1 MNLLLRRVTGLALVG
16 MFALA
21 AAGCGGGSETA
32 SRVQDDRI
40 FDMLDQ
46 YGFWV
51 DIPAYGTVWHPN
63 VSPDWR
69 PYTYGQWIWS
79 DQGWVWVGYEPFA
92 WVVYH
97 YGSWYNDRSYGWV
110 WVPAYD
116 WAPAPV
122 AWSVSDDYVAW
133 APLPPQG
140 APLVQPGDPYW
151 EQSWVLVPVMQFRQE
166 NVGRFNAAKDS
177 RTGGRVRGTNRTPPD
192 VRKVDHVSAGA
203 PSQTKVD
210 FDRVSSEGRDLLRL
224 KLPDYEEKVV
234 QAREEEFRRTV
245 LQGDKQK
252 TTAPAEKRAR
262 TVEPTDRKT
271 DNVDA
276 QKEKPVPEAAPAP
289 ARPAVKQP
297 PKADESGTKT
307 PAPARETEKPKP
319 ATKETKPAPAAKPAP
334 APRPPEKKE
343 PEPKEDAK

>member
-1 MNLLLRRVTGLALVG
+1 MYLLMRRVTGLALVG
-16 MFALA
+16 ILALA

-63 VSPDWR
+63 VSPEWR

-92 WVVYH
+92 WIVYH
-97 YGSWYNDRSYGWV
+97 YGSWYNDRAYGWV

-122 AWSVSDDYVAW
+122 AWSMGDDYIAW

-140 APLVQPGDPYW
+140 APLIQPGDPYW
-151 EQSWVLVPVMQFRQE
+151 EQSWVLVPVAQFRQE
-166 NVGRFNAAKDS
+166 NVGSLNAAKDS
-177 RTGGRVRGTNRTPPD
+177 RSGGRVRGTTRTPPD
-192 VRKVDHVSAGA
+192 VKKVERLSAGDST
-203 PSQTKVD
+203 PLKVD

-224 KLPDYEEKVV
+224 KLPAYEEKVV

-245 LQGDKQK
+245 LRGEEQK
-252 TTAPAEKRAR
+252 TTAPAEKRVRAA
-262 TVEPTDRKT
+262 EPAEHKSNSVDTPKDRPASE
-271 DNVDA
+271 VA
-276 QKEKPVPEAAPAP
+276 PVPAQPT
-289 ARPAVKQP
+289 VKQP
-297 PKADESGTKT
+297 SKVDESGTKAA
-307 PAPARETEKPKP
+307 APARQTEKPKP

-334 APRPPEKKE
+334 APKPAEKKE
-343 PEPKEDAK
+343 PEPKDNAK